1 VQLSFNVPVILPVN
15 ENCDRCR
22 RRLQERVA
30 RLKGVQE
37 VELSAESG
45 TLQVCFD
52 PTLTSASEIEEQV
65 RSIGMRLDR
74 SFSHQRMDLQGLDCA
89 DCASTIE
96 RMLVRKDGVLWAA
109 VSFPA
114 AAMEV
119 EYDPQRIDRRTISR
133 EIENLGYG
141 TSDRDREHRHTTV
154 FYIPEMDCDEEIALI
169 RKKLGALEGVFDLE
183 FNLVSQKLSVI
194 HRISPEKIAAALRD
208 IRMSPQTE
216 SFEEQAQPSFWEAR
230 RRLILTAAS
239 GLLTAAGFLL
249 SVFSAEPLPSLLL
262 YASAILSGGWL
273 VARRGYFA
281 LRNLTLDINVLMT
294 LAVIGAAAIGQWLE
308 GATVIF
314 LFSLANLLESHSMN
328 RARRSIKSLMELAP
342 NVARLLTGEG
352 EKTVAVEE
360 VGIGEVVAVRPG
372 ERIPLD
378 GTVVEGASE
387 VDQSPITGESMPV
400 QKSRADEVF
409 GGSINGGGYLQVR
422 VSRRSRDTTLARII
436 HSVEEAQSSKAP
448 SQSFV
453 DRFARYYTPAVVL
466 AAVLMAVLPPLLAG
480 ASWGSWLYRALV
492 LLVVACPC
500 ALVISTPV
508 TIVSGLARAARD
520 GVLFKGGVFLE
531 AIGALKAFAFDKTGT
546 LTSGKPEV
554 GAVLAL
560 GDLEETEVLRI
571 AAGIESRS
579 EHHLARAILGEA
591 EKRGLEIPQ
600 ASQFQSM
607 AGKGSAA
614 SIEGRRFYI
623 GNHRLFEE
631 MGCCS
636 PDLDARLD
644 GLERQGKTAVILGD
658 GSRIL
663 AILAI
668 SDSPRRESRQA
679 IASLKALG
687 VQRTVLLTGDNH
699 RTAAAIAGQIG
710 LDSYRAELLP
720 EDKVRA
726 VRELASRHGGAAMV
740 GDGVNDAPALAA
752 ATVGIAMGVAGTDA
766 ALETSDVALMSDDLG
781 RLPSALRLGR
791 RVVRLI
797 KQNVIFSLL
806 LKAVFI
812 ALTPLGMTTLWMA
825 VLADMGASLLVIFN
839 GLRALG
845 KRV

>member
-1 VQLSFNVPVILPVN
+1 MQLSFSVPVILPVN

-22 RRLQERVA
+22 RRLQDRVA
-30 RLKGVQE
+30 RLKGVEE
-37 VELSAESG
+37 VEISTESG
-45 TLQVCFD
+45 TLQVRFD
-52 PTLTSASEIEEQV
+52 PGLTSASEIEKQV
-65 RSIGMRLDR
+65 RSIGIRLDR

-96 RMLVRKDGVLWAA
+96 RMLTRKDGVLWAA

-114 AAMEV
+114 ATMEV
-119 EYDPQRIDRRTISR
+119 EYDPQRIDRQTIGR

-141 TSDRDREHRHTTV
+141 TSDRDRDHRHTSI

-169 RKKLGALEGVFDLE
+169 RNKLGALEGIFDLE

-194 HRISPEKIAAALRD
+194 HRTSPEKIAAALRE
-208 IRMSPQTE
+208 IKMSPQTE
-216 SFEEQAQPSFWEAR
+216 RFEAEAEPSFWNAR
-230 RRLILTAAS
+230 KRLILTAAA

-249 SVFSAEPLPSLLL
+249 SIFSAGPLPAVAL
-262 YASAILSGGWL
+262 YAAAILSGGWL

-314 LFSLANLLESHSMN
+314 LFSLANVLESHSMN
-328 RARRSIKSLMELAP
+328 RARRSIKSLMDLAP
-342 NVARLLTGEG
+342 NVARRLTGEG
-352 EKTVAVEE
+352 EKTVAVDE

-372 ERIPLD
+372 ERVPLD
-378 GTVVEGASE
+378 GTVIEGASE

-409 GGSINGGGYLQVR
+409 GGSINGGGYLEVR

-436 HSVEEAQSSKAP
+436 HSVEEAHSSKAP

-453 DRFARYYTPAVVL
+453 DRFARNYTPAVVL
-466 AAVLMAVLPPLLAG
+466 AAVLVAVLPPLLAG
-480 ASWGSWLYRALV
+480 ASWGAWLYRALV

-508 TIVSGLARAARD
+508 TIVSGLARATRD
-520 GVLFKGGVFLE
+520 GILFKGGVFLE

-546 LTSGKPEV
+546 LTYGKPEV
-554 GAVLAL
+554 GAVTAL
-560 GDLEETEVLRI
+560 GDLEEAEVLRI

-579 EHHLARAILGEA
+579 EHHLARAILAEA
-591 EKRGLEIPQ
+591 GKRGLEIPQ
-600 ASQFQSM
+600 ASEFQSM
-607 AGKGSAA
+607 AGKGAAA
-614 SIEGRRFYI
+614 SVKGRRFYI

-631 MGCCS
+631 MGCCD

-658 GSRIL
+658 GSQIL

-668 SDSPRRESRQA
+668 SDSPRRESRRA
-679 IASLKALG
+679 IARLKALG
-687 VQRTVLLTGDNH
+687 VQRTVLLTGDNR
-699 RTAAAIAGQIG
+699 RTAAAIAEQIG

-720 EDKVRA
+720 EDKVRE
-726 VRELASRHGGAAMV
+726 VQELAASYGGAAMV
-740 GDGVNDAPALAA
+740 GDGVNDAPALAK
-752 ATVGIAMGVAGTDA
+752 ATVGIAMGAAGTDA
-766 ALETSDVALMSDDLG
+766 ALETADVALMSDDVG
-781 RLPSALRLGR
+781 KLPVALRLGR
-791 RVVRLI
+791 RVARLI

-812 ALTPLGMTTLWMA
+812 TLTPLGLTTLWMA